1 MTRWGLALMLL
12 CGSALADESVP
23 GPRVKVGADRLELA
37 APIYFDAG
45 KASIKAQSLPLL
57 DEVAQALD
65 KTPRI
70 QLLEVGV
77 HSDERGAEEFNLR
90 ITGERAQAI
99 KTYLVSKG
107 VAADRLQA
115 RGYGESKPLCA
126 EHNEACWSRNRRTEL
141 LVVRAK

>member
-1 MTRWGLALMLL
+1 MTRWGLALVLL
-12 CGSALADESVP
+12 CRSVLADESV
-23 GPRVKVGADRLELA
+23 PRVKVGADRLELA
-37 APIYFDAG
+37 APIYFDVG
-45 KASIKAQSLPLL
+45 KATIKAQSLPLL

-107 VAADRLQA
+107 VAADRVQA
-115 RGYGESKPLCA
+115 RGYGESKPLCS

-141 LVVRAK
+141 LVVRSK

>member
-1 MTRWGLALMLL
+1 MTRWGLALVLL
-12 CGSALADESVP
+12 SGSALADESVP

-37 APIYFDAG
+37 APVYFDVG
-45 KASIKAQSLPLL
+45 KATIRPQSLPLL
-57 DEVAQALD
+57 DEVAQSLD
-65 KTPRI
+65 KNPRI
-70 QLLEVGV
+70 QLEVGV

-107 VAADRLQA
+107 VSADRLAA
-115 RGYGESKPLCA
+115 RGYGESKPLCT

-141 LVVRAK
+141 LIVRSK

>member
-1 MTRWGLALMLL
+1 MTRWGLALVLL
-12 CGSALADESVP
+12 SGSALADESVP
-23 GPRVKVGADRLELA
+23 GPRVKIGVDRLELA
-37 APIYFDAG
+37 APIYFDVG
-45 KASIKAQSLPLL
+45 KATLKAQSLPLL

-65 KTPRI
+65 KNPRI
-70 QLLEVGV
+70 QVLEVGV

-107 VAADRLQA
+107 VSADRLAA
-115 RGYGESKPLCA
+115 RGYGESRPLCT

-141 LVVRAK
+141 LIVRGK